1 MEGTEISHTIPPI
14 YNTNMVKYKEK
25 EHRLTIWRPAFSNP
39 SSVTFHFYKIS
50 ASFSSLIGE
59 PTSQSHGGTQRE

>member
-1 MEGTEISHTIPPI
+1 MEGTEISNTIPPI
-14 YNTNMVKYKEK
+14 YNTNMVKQEQ
-25 EHRLTIWRPAFSNP
+25 RLTIWRPEFSNP

-59 PTSQSHGGTQRE
+59 PTSQCHGRTQRE